1 MVCFVC
7 SMDSVSGTPSQ
18 ETDDQKD
25 IRLHK
30 DVAAFSYIWVMSIVV
45 FFARRDSKFAQ
56 FHSKQALVLTLASL
70 VWLVPIVGHFLM
82 IFVVVGMVLGF
93 IHAAQGHYA
102 DVPLAGPLS
111 RGEMDVHALANEIL
125 KAFQAVTTF
134 FKSIMTQGKKKPET
148 PAQHVD
154 NPPPTQVP

>member
-1 MVCFVC
+1 ME
-7 SMDSVSGTPSQ
+7 SNTDHSTLS

-45 FFARRDSKFAQ
+45 YFARKDSKFAR

-70 VWLVPIVGHFLM
+70 VWLVPLIGHFLM

-93 IHAAQGHYA
+93 IHAAQGQYA

-111 RGEMDVHALANEIL
+111 RGEMDVHAVANEIL
-125 KAFQAVTTF
+125 KAFQAFVSF
-134 FKSIMTQGKKKPET
+134 CKSILAHGKKKPET
-148 PAQHVD
+148 PAHHVD
-154 NPPPTQVP
+154 NPPPPQVP